1 MATSP
6 EGVAPVAA
14 EAPVQAATAAPVGAA
29 PGATEGP
36 GVEPGI
42 APEIEIGT
50 DPAPEPV
57 VDAPAEQVPATEE
70 AAAETPAEGAEA
82 KPEGEQAAEPEPKVF
97 PTYEDWTVPEGM
109 EMQTEQTGALNNIF
123 GKHNLS
129 QEAGQEIIDY
139 GSGILRKAQEQMAQH
154 QQEVWADTQ
163 TTWRKDCQTQFG
175 NRYNTMVND
184 AKTAITEAVPND
196 KDRAALWDALNLTG
210 AGNHPAVV
218 KAFAAIGRRS
228 RERGAPAPNISS
240 TVQKSPAERR
250 YGR

>member
-6 EGVAPVAA
+6 EGVASLATELPAPVEVAPVETAPIA
-14 EAPVQAATAAPVGAA
+14 EAPVEAAPSAEPVADL
-29 PGATEGP
+29 ATE
-36 GVEPGI
+36 
-42 APEIEIGT
+42 T
-50 DPAPEPV
+50 PAEE
-57 VDAPAEQVPATEE
+57 APAAEE
-70 AAAETPAEGAEA
+70 AAAETPAEGAEPAAEA
-82 KPEGEQAAEPEPKVF
+82 KPEGEPEAKAF

-163 TTWRKDCQTQFG
+163 TTWRKDCEKQFG

>member
-14 EAPVQAATAAPVGAA
+14 DLVAPVEAAPIEVAPIAEAPVEAAPLA
-29 PGATEGP
+29 
-36 GVEPGI
+36 
-42 APEIEIGT
+42 
-50 DPAPEPV
+50 EPV
-57 VDAPAEQVPATEE
+57 AEPI
-70 AAAETPAEGAEA
+70 AETPAEEAPAAEEAAAPAEGADPAAEPKA
-82 KPEGEQAAEPEPKVF
+82 EGEQAAEPDPKAF